1 MANTDCPNRVR
12 LSRTE
17 PAAKTTSAITTGM
30 PTPNQ
35 RPWPRTFIHRSSPI
49 RYVLLP
55 LSDTLN
61 ARPLANSSPAR
72 VMMNGGM
79 PRRPINVPWT
89 RPIAPHTTSGNAMP
103 TKEPHCDPYAAST
116 AASAYIEPTDRSMP
130 PLMMT
135 NVMPMATMARN
146 EDETAR
152 LAKFAVEANF
162 EPKRTTPSSTT
173 TTSTIAAADRW
184 ISDVTILATNAPRTS
199 SSGPSSGTRVVVS
212 IVIGAGPVGCRPR
225 RR

>member
-1 MANTDCPNRVR
+1 MPANPLSAPVNVYSNILTRATRRPIRFAASSDPPMANTDCPNRVR
-12 LSRTE
+12 LSSTA

-61 ARPLANSSPAR
+61 ARPRANSSPAR

-89 RPIAPHTTSGNAMP
+89 R
-103 TKEPHCDPYAAST
+103 
-116 AASAYIEPTDRSMP
+116 
-130 PLMMT
+130 
-135 NVMPMATMARN
+135 
-146 EDETAR
+146 
-152 LAKFAVEANF
+152 
-162 EPKRTTPSSTT
+162 
-173 TTSTIAAADRW
+173 
-184 ISDVTILATNAPRTS
+184 
-199 SSGPSSGTRVVVS
+199 
-212 IVIGAGPVGCRPR
+212 
-225 RR
+225 